1 MYKNPNSSFILTL
14 QALVVVNVWQ
24 VAG

>member
-1 MYKNPNSSFILTL
+1 MHKNPNSSFILSL

>member
-1 MYKNPNSSFILTL
+1 MYKNPHSSFILSL